1 MKEFSHAE
9 IDKILNQLDFSKI
22 EGKLI
27 PVIAQDYISNEVLM
41 LAFADQSAI
50 QKCLETGFAY
60 YFSRS
65 RQRIWKKGE
74 SSGHVQEIKTFI
86 TDCDNDSVLIKVKQ
100 NVGACHKGY
109 YSCFFKTLEEGSF
122 TENSVKIFNPEE
134 VYEKPI

>member
-1 MKEFSHAE
+1 MKKFSTIEVEE
-9 IDKILNQLDFSKI
+9 IINQLDFSKI

-27 PVIAQDYISNEVLM
+27 PVIAQDYLTNEVLM

-74 SSGHVQEIKTFI
+74 SSGHVQKIKAFI

-100 NVGACHKGY
+100 KIGACHKGY
-109 YSCFFKTLEEGSF
+109 YTCFFKTLENGNF
-122 TENSVKIFNPEE
+122 TENSTRIFDPKE
-134 VYEKPI
+134 VYEK